1 MKKAILPILILI
13 LFSCSSLEPMSMKI
27 TDPLDDE
34 KIIIIGCLVTE
45 NMGVDETYESI
56 EEGTEVVIVGK
67 SEISGTE
74 EIKGYH
80 IKTDENGY
88 YFLENV
94 PKGSYVIKGAR
105 VFIANSFSVNIISEW
120 RTLET
125 SYFIPYLQEELIR
138 HDVKYFPA
146 SSKEKRVINWGITYF
161 GLSKGSEE
169 PGPVGV
175 SNNVLYQHYL
185 SLNNQKINIG
195 KEYNKP
201 DPVTYFKQKFPKSK
215 WFYLPE

>member
-1 MKKAILPILILI
+1 
-13 LFSCSSLEPMSMKI
+13 MKI
-27 TDPLDDE
+27 TDPLDNE
-34 KIIIIGCLVTE
+34 KIIIVGCLIAE
-45 NMGVDETYESI
+45 NMGIDETFESI

-67 SEISGTE
+67 SEGSNIE
-74 EIKGYH
+74 DAKGYH
-80 IKTDENGY
+80 VKTDENGY

-94 PKGSYVIKGAR
+94 PKGNYVIKGAR
-105 VFIANSFSVNIISEW
+105 VFIANSFSINIISEW

-125 SYFIPYLQEELIR
+125 SYFVPYLQEELIR

-146 SSKEKRVINWGITYF
+146 SPKGRIYNWGITYF
-161 GLSKGSEE
+161 GLSKGSED
-169 PGPVGV
+169 PGPAGA
-175 SNNVLYQHYL
+175 SNHVLYQHYL

-215 WFYLPE
+215 WFYLSE